1 MGHPLERAIGPATRA
16 PSRLRARTGGTT
28 GNEILTAAAA
38 VVLILLLAA
47 EGITIVDLRGLLSPH
62 MFIGLALLPPVA
74 LKLGSTGYRFARYYL
89 RSDAYRR
96 KGPPPAALRM
106 LAPLL
111 VVSTVVVLV
120 TGTLL
125 LAAGHRSGSLL
136 ELHKLSFIVF
146 AVAFVPH
153 LLVHLPRVV
162 RSLRGDWRAARRR
175 SVPGSST
182 RAMLVALAVGRGLAL
197 AVALLPSIT
206 HWHVPSRHADHE
218 REAAY
223 VAPRR

>member
-1 MGHPLERAIGPATRA
+1 VGHPLERTISPATGA
-16 PSRLRARTGGTT
+16 PSRLRAGTGGTT
-28 GNEILTAAAA
+28 GNEILTAGAA

-62 MFIGLALLPPVA
+62 MFIGLALLPP
-74 LKLGSTGYRFARYYL
+74 L
-89 RSDAYRR
+89 
-96 KGPPPAALRM
+96 ALRL
-106 LAPLL
+106 LAPLR

-125 LAAGHRSGSLL
+125 LAAGHRSRSLL

-146 AVAFVPH
+146 AGAFIPH
-153 LLVHLPRVV
+153 FLVHLPRVV

-175 SVPGSST
+175 SVPGSSA
-182 RAMLVALAVGRGLAL
+182 RAMLVAVAVGGGLAL

-206 HWHVPSRHADHE
+206 HWHMPARHADHG
-218 REAAY
+218 REAVY
-223 VAPRR
+223 VARRR